1 MAAER
6 RNTENDERPATSA
19 ILEKLL
25 DDAPHSNVTLNWL
38 IDNLGAR
45 SFGIVMLLIGLVGLI
60 PGASPFIGVLLV
72 YPAIQMV
79 MARPAPVLPGI
90 IARQSVETPRLARSS
105 SDSFRSCTVW
115 NALSDRVG
123 APPLKQRSASSASSF
138 YCWG

>member
-123 APPLKQRSASSASSF
+123 APPLK
-138 YCWG
+138 